1 VLVSFPTAVNKYVKG
16 GDLIFMEDTSYFDE
30 YTYLNS
36 QTLHVLRMTLR
47 LKSDIMDWG
56 NIEQWCKIG
65 IVLDTDVEDIK
76 YILEL
81 TDSGF

>member
-1 VLVSFPTAVNKYVKG
+1 
-16 GDLIFMEDTSYFDE
+16 MEDTSYFDE

>member
-1 VLVSFPTAVNKYVKG
+1 
-16 GDLIFMEDTSYFDE
+16 
-30 YTYLNS
+30 
-36 QTLHVLRMTLR
+36 MTLR

-65 IVLDTDVEDIK
+65 IVLDTDIEDIK

-81 TDSGF
+81 TDDGFVKTEYVQRVLQLKAQGKVFGMRRLHKPLSKE